1 MRLHELKCWPEFF
14 RAMEAGRKPFE
25 FRRDDRGFEEGDR
38 LMLVEYDPSTGMASG
53 RFLMANVDLIIREC
67 PGLPAGYV
75 IMSLKDI
82 S

>member
-1 MRLHELKCWPEFF
+1 VRRHDLKCWPEFF

-25 FRRDDRGFEEGDR
+25 FRRDDRGFEEGDV
-38 LMLVEYDPSTGMASG
+38 LVLREYDPATDRTSG
-53 RFLMANVDLIIREC
+53 RQLTATVDLIFREC

-82 S
+82 V